1 MGLFG
6 SKCNNKLR
14 CAMIIQPVVD
24 PCAQAAGG
32 AGFGG
37 GGFSGG
43 FGGSGGGGCCQQQ
56 QQSCCPGP
64 TAYKIGHV
72 RCKNRC

>member
-1 MGLFG
+1 MGLGG
-6 SKCNNKLR
+6 SRCNNRLR

-32 AGFGG
+32 GGFG
-37 GGFSGG
+37 
-43 FGGSGGGGCCQQQ
+43 GGSGGGCCQQQQ

-64 TAYKIGHV
+64 SAYKIGSV